1 MTAQPML
8 RDEYERP
15 RVEVRQSTLSSPIA
29 GEGLFTQRDFKTG
42 DIVAFY
48 NGVKGAHYV
57 DHDYAYVDFRSQ
69 ILRSQTVQ

>member
-48 NGVKGAHYV
+48 NGVKGAY
-57 DHDYAYVDFRSQ
+57 DYVDFRSQ

>member
-48 NGVKGAHYV
+48 NGVKGAH
-57 DHDYAYVDFRSQ
+57 DYVDFRSQ

>member
-1 MTAQPML
+1 MLRIMTAQPML

-48 NGVKGAHYV
+48 NGVKGAH
-57 DHDYAYVDFRSQ
+57 DYVDFRSQ